1 VAATGGVL
9 LYLGLRRAERIDP
22 PAGDGPAPASPAA
35 TPPAVTLTPAFG
47 PGQVGGTLRLRF

>member
-1 VAATGGVL
+1 

-35 TPPAVTLTPAFG
+35 TPPAVTLTPTFG